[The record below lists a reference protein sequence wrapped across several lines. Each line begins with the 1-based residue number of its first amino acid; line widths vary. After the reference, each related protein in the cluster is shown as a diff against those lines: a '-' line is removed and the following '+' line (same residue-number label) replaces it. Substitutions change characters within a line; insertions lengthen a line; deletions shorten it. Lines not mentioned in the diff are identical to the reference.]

1 MDHLPLPSSTSS
13 ETYGEALCYT
23 SEPYDGGDW
32 FSYPARQ
39 GFGQKRTKEWFM
51 IFNNPDRDFL
61 GFLQRWLFFGTLETF
76 IGCRVPLESFTRQHT
91 NPTRIVIT
99 TKSLEEYLEFAWTE
113 NGLHRRIES
122 SDYPWKV
129 SYLSIVINQLLY
141 GNKKADGGD
150 YEPRAP
156 LEESMGLQN
165 FMMRNNFKDPR
176 PSELALSIS
185 LMIQAIHIS
194 HQNLRAVFLRVD
206 PWRGWNSIAEQ
217 RKARASERQTTNM
230 ILPLNPEL
238 TLPYARLRA
247 KGWCPSRIYSLYF
260 GVGLGAMVYISQFD
274 PPPARKPHNVIRI
287 CPAAESTSQDSLR
300 GTPETPEKLCSPHH
314 CASVEMNEGTYETIH
329 VEGCNGCDYMGA
341 DPSEILRILQ
351 NGSMPL
357 IVSIDPDEEMDSPKN
372 IQLVES
378 GTTTE
383 NQYVAIS
390 HVWSDGLGNPKEN
403 ALPRCQMRRISRLIR
418 SLPGTESDLGLFWID
433 TICCPPDS
441 TGRAEAQRLAI
452 HSMARTYHDARAVLV
467 LDEWLC
473 MTDSSCMRD
482 SELLLRIIASNWNS
496 RLWTFQEG
504 ALARKL
510 IFQFADKAYNM
521 RTGWDNFTDQASY
534 TSMERLILEPAIND
548 KAGDLLGFRGSKAS
562 MPEKVQSLISA
573 LQFRST
579 TVAPD
584 EAICISNLLGI
595 NLKRVMDGSPE
606 TRMERLWK
614 LVHEVPPEFAWRN
627 WPRLDA
633 DGIRWAPR
641 SMLRSS
647 LNTDVSLNQI
657 GNGSDDPEHS
667 SAVGHILKPLRN
679 DNGLHICGSGLFLPT
694 GKFPINGCFIFIDD
708 TGTSRRMLCAFDP
721 DTNGAVTV
729 QTVIDTTRRERRERR
744 VDIWGLYGSEELVFI
759 GHGHGSTM
767 GSLIDVSMGV
777 LAAVVRRQGEI
788 VFLRNL
794 CQAFC
799 DLLSDGEHDHTLS
812 NIIHAQIK
820 SSGPIAES
828 QGQGGRV
835 LTITRAIASRPNQK
849 WCID

>member
-1 MDHLPLPSSTSS
+1 MMDHLPLPSRSS
-13 ETYGEALCYT
+13 EIYDDALCYT

-32 FSYPARQ
+32 FSYPERQ
-39 GFGQKRTKEWFM
+39 GFGRKTTKEWFM
-51 IFNNPDRDFL
+51 IFDNPTRDFL

-76 IGCRVPLESFTRQHT
+76 IGCKVPVESFTRQRT
-91 NPTRIVIT
+91 NPTRNVIT
-99 TKSLEEYLEFAWTE
+99 TSLLERYLEFVWTE
-113 NGLHRRIES
+113 VGLKRMLRFDDNLRR
-122 SDYPWKV
+122 V
-129 SYLSIVINQLLY
+129 AFLSASINQLLY
-141 GNKKADGGD
+141 GDKQHYGDD
-150 YEPRAP
+150 YEPMTP
-156 LEESMGLQN
+156 LEESMGLQT
-165 FMMRNNFKDPR
+165 FMMGNNFKDPR
-176 PSELALSIS
+176 TPELALSIS
-185 LMIQAIHIS
+185 LMIQAVHIS
-194 HQNLRAVFLRVD
+194 RQNLRAAFLGAD
-206 PWRGWNSIAEQ
+206 PRQGWSSIAEQ
-217 RKARASERQTTNM
+217 RKARSSDRRTTNM

-274 PPPARKPHNVIRI
+274 TPPARKPHNVIRI
-287 CPAAESTSQDSLR
+287 RPATDSTSQDSLR
-300 GTPETPEKLCSPHH
+300 GTPETSEKLCSPHN
-314 CASVEMNEGTYETIH
+314 CASIQMNEETYETMH
-329 VEGCNGCDYMGA
+329 VEGCNDCHYMVA
-341 DPSEILRILQ
+341 DPSETLRILQ
-351 NGSMPL
+351 NGSIPL
-357 IVSIDPDEEMDSPKN
+357 IVSIDPDEVMDSPKD

-378 GTTTE
+378 GTTT
-383 NQYVAIS
+383 QKHYVAIS

-403 ALPRCQMRRISRLIR
+403 ALPRCQMRRLSRFIR
-418 SLPGTESDLGLFWID
+418 SLPGTESNLVLFWID

-521 RTGWDNFTDQASY
+521 RTGWDNFTDQASH

-548 KAGDLLGFRGSKAS
+548 KAGDLLGFRGSEAS

-579 TVAPD
+579 SVAPD

-595 NLKRVMDGSPE
+595 DLERVMDGSPE

-614 LVHEVPPEFAWRN
+614 LVHEVPPEFAWRS

-647 LNTDVSLNQI
+647 LNTDVSLNLI
-657 GNGSDDPEHS
+657 GNGGDDPEHS
-667 SAVGHILKPLRN
+667 SAVRHILKPLRN

-694 GKFPINGCFIFIDD
+694 GKFPIDGSFVFIDD
-708 TGTSRRMLCAFDP
+708 TGTSRMMRCALYSDI
-721 DTNGAVTV
+721 NGAVTV
-729 QTVIDTTRRERRERR
+729 QTVMDTTRRERREFR
-744 VDIWGLYGSEELVFI
+744 VDIWGLYGSEELASI
-759 GHGHGSTM
+759 DIGHGSTAENFAET
-767 GSLIDVSMGV
+767 SMGV
-777 LAAVVRRQGEI
+777 LAPVVRRQGEI
-788 VFLRNL
+788 VFLRHVCL
-794 CQAFC
+794 AYC
-799 DLLSDGEHDHTLS
+799 DLLSDGEYDHTMGSL
-812 NIIHAQIK
+812 IHAKIR
-820 SSGPIAES
+820 SSGPIAEPR
-828 QGQGGRV
+828 GQGGRV
-835 LTITRAIASRPNQK
+835 LTFTRAIASRPNQK
-849 WCID
+849 WCIE